1 MRESIVSRATQS
13 QISRQQLR
21 FPFFYH
27 MTHKDNVP
35 GIMRHGILSH
45 TAVRE
50 RNDVVAV
57 DISDPGVQQY
67 RALPETE
74 YYRPIHDYVPLY
86 INPRNP
92 MLSRRREWQ
101 HQIVILK
108 ISPSVLRD
116 SQHVFCDGNAACR
129 NTRFSVDPEIVSS
142 ALDALN
148 ADYWNSVPDGNRRRC
163 AEVLIY
169 PRVSPVHIV
178 AAISNNRALA
188 DEISQV
194 AKMKIEV
201 NPSMFF

>member
-1 MRESIVSRATQS
+1 MRESLLSRAAQS
-13 QISRQQLR
+13 PINRPQLSI
-21 FPFFYH
+21 PFFYH

-50 RNDVVAV
+50 RSDVVTV
-57 DISDPGVQQY
+57 DISDPGVQRH

-92 MLSRRREWQ
+92 MLYRRLEWQ

-108 ISPSVLRD
+108 VSPSVLRD
-116 SQHVFCDGNAACR
+116 GQHVFCDGNAACH
-129 NTRFSVDPEIVSS
+129 NTKFSVDPEIVSS
-142 ALDALN
+142 AVEALN
-148 ADYWNSVPDGNRRRC
+148 ADYWNDFPDGKRRRC

-169 PRVSPVHIV
+169 PRVSPLHIV
-178 AAISNNRALA
+178 AAICNNTSLA
-188 DEISQV
+188 NEISRV
-194 AKMKIEV
+194 AKMKVEV
-201 NPSMFF
+201 SPSMFF

>member
-1 MRESIVSRATQS
+1 MLSRAPRNQVSSS
-13 QISRQQLR
+13 QLS

-27 MTHKDNVP
+27 MTHKDNLP

-57 DISDPGVQQY
+57 DISDLAVQRH

-92 MLSRRREWQ
+92 MLYRRLDRQ

-108 ISPSVLRD
+108 ISPNVLRD
-116 SQHVFCDGNAACR
+116 SQHVFCDGNAACL

-148 ADYWNSVPDGNRRRC
+148 ADYWNNFPDGKRRRC

-169 PRVSPVHIV
+169 PRVSPEHIV
-178 AAISNNRALA
+178 AAVCNNTALA
-188 DEISQV
+188 DEISRV
-194 AKMKIEV
+194 AKTKVEV
-201 NPSMFF
+201 SPSMFF